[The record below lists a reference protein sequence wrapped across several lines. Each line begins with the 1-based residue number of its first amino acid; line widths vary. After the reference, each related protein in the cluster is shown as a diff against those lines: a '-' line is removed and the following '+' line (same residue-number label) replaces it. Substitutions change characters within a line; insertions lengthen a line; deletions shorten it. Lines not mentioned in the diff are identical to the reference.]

1 MIPTP
6 SPVERINVDIDR
18 IHELAETLLPVY
30 ADIEI
35 GRELEDESLNGY
47 LKELTATLHELHPA
61 DTAAILEFLP
71 LQENTENMCLS
82 KNPPNPLPW

>member
-18 IHELAETLLPVY
+18 IHELAEALLSVY

-35 GRELEDESLNGY
+35 GR
-47 LKELTATLHELHPA
+47 
-61 DTAAILEFLP
+61 
-71 LQENTENMCLS
+71 
-82 KNPPNPLPW
+82 